1 MQKSDTQKH
10 AGVTNGKGHA
20 IANLNQLLRPKNAI
34 NKPIPGAKLGRWPES
49 LPWFITQR
57 LRNQHPV
64 DLPLSFY
71 YVCTNKYSME

>member
-20 IANLNQLLRPKNAI
+20 IANLNQLRRPTNAI

-49 LPWFITQR
+49 LP
-57 LRNQHPV
+57 
-64 DLPLSFY
+64 
-71 YVCTNKYSME
+71 